1 MQEKSKKLLFII
13 IALAFIGISGV
24 LYTNLIHPNQ
34 KLKEEI
40 VNINKQLPL
49 MVDESTR
56 LDSASFDKNELTYTY
71 TFLNVDITEIEVDKF
86 ASELSV
92 RLKINVCKNETTK
105 TILNDGKTIKYT
117 YKDKNNTD
125 ITSVIVTS
133 SDCETVKYSVSK

>member
-13 IALAFIGISGV
+13 IALAFIGIAGV

-105 TILNDGKTIKYT
+105 TILNDEKTIKYI
-117 YKDKNNTD
+117 YKDKNNAD

-133 SDCETVKYSVSK
+133 SDCIK